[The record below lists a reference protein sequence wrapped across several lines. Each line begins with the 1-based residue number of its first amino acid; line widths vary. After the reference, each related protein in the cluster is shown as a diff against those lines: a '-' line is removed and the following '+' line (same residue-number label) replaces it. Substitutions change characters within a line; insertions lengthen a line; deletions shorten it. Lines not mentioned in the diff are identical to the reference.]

1 MWSEKRFESLGPLV
15 NRELLSSISNY
26 VDLINS
32 KLDEVIGEQPPQL
45 QLSLRYVLKAG
56 GKRIR
61 PLIALLSCAA
71 ICGNPKPAI
80 PVAVAYELAHT
91 AALIQDD
98 IIDKADRRRG
108 KPSAWTI
115 WGVEGAILIA
125 DILLFEIFNIMAD
138 YGKPSL
144 ETEKLRKLLRLIGD
158 SAKLTVKGELLEL
171 EVSKK
176 PVITD
181 LEYLEVARLKTGTL
195 FAAPAAAGAL
205 VGGGSTSEVSAFY
218 DFAEKFGIA
227 YQIHDDIRDIMGG
240 EETGEPIFND
250 IRNAK
255 KNNIVLIYAM
265 EMARSGEADFIK
277 SLMGKQDISEEEID
291 EARRLLQRLG
301 AVRRAVHLCQK
312 YLDDSREILE
322 KMELREN
329 NAKNMLL
336 ALTSILF
343 ESYP

>member
-1 MWSEKRFESLGPLV
+1 LWSEKGFESLSQPV
-15 NRELLSSISNY
+15 SRELLISINNY

-32 KLDEVIGEQPPQL
+32 KLDEVVNEQPPQL

-61 PLIALLSCAA
+61 PLLALLCCTAT
-71 ICGNPKPAI
+71 CGDPKPAI
-80 PVAVAYELAHT
+80 SVAVAYELAHT

-98 IIDKADRRRG
+98 IIDKADKRRG

-125 DILLFEIFNIMAD
+125 DILLFQIFNVMAD
-138 YGKPSL
+138 CGKL
-144 ETEKLRKLLRLIGD
+144 NIDRERFRKLLKLIGD

-181 LEYLEVARLKTGTL
+181 IEYLEVARLKTGTL
-195 FAAPAAAGAL
+195 FAAPSAAGAL
-205 VGGGSTSEVSAFY
+205 VGGGSAGEVSGLY
-218 DFAEKFGIA
+218 DFAEKFGVA

-265 EMARSGEADFIK
+265 EAAGSDERQLIEGLI
-277 SLMGKQDISEEEID
+277 GKQKVSDSEID
-291 EARRLLQRLG
+291 ETRRLLSKLG
-301 AVRRAVHLCQK
+301 AIRKASHLCRK
-312 YLDDSREILE
+312 YLDESREILE
-322 KMELREN
+322 NLGLKEN

>member
-1 MWSEKRFESLGPLV
+1 MWSEKRFESLSPLV
-15 NRELLSSISNY
+15 NRELLVSISNY
-26 VDLINS
+26 VDLIDS
-32 KLDEVIGEQPPQL
+32 KLDEAIGVQPPQL
-45 QLSLRYVLKAG
+45 QLSLRYVLKSG

-61 PLIALLSCAA
+61 PLITLLSCAA
-71 ICGNPKPAI
+71 ICGDPKPAI

-125 DILLFEIFNIMAD
+125 DILIFEIFNIMAD
-138 YGKPSL
+138 YGRPNL
-144 ETEKLRKLLRLIGD
+144 EAEKLRKLLKLIGD

-176 PVITD
+176 PMITD

-205 VGGGSTSEVSAFY
+205 VGGGTTGEVSAFY
-218 DFAEKFGIA
+218 DFAEKFGVA
-227 YQIHDDIRDIMGG
+227 YQIYDDIRDVMGG
-240 EETGEPIFND
+240 EETGEPVFND

-255 KNNIVLIYAM
+255 RNNIVLIYAM
-265 EMARSGEADFIK
+265 ETAKSDEADLIR
-277 SLMGKQDISEEEID
+277 SLMGKQDISEKEID

-301 AVRRAVHLCQK
+301 AVRRAVHLCRK

-322 KMELREN
+322 KMNLRGG